1 MRLIHLSPVAAA
13 MRRGALLCALCGT
26 GALAQDAPAKTDVKE
41 DTLTVT
47 AGAAARD
54 DYVAPGVTTLG
65 KIPLKPREV
74 ADRSA

>member
-54 DYVAPGVTTLG
+54 D
-65 KIPLKPREV
+65 
-74 ADRSA
+74 

>member
-13 MRRGALLCALCGT
+13 TRRGALLYALCGT

-47 AGAAARD
+47 AGAAARRRGMTMWLP
-54 DYVAPGVTTLG
+54 ASPRWG
-65 KIPLKPREV
+65 KSR
-74 ADRSA
+74 